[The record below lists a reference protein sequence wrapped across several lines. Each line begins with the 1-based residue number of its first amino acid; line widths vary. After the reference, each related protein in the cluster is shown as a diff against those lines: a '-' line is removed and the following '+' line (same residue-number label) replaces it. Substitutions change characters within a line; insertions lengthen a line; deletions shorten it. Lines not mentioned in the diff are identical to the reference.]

1 MTKHLGIFLNNTES
15 EVNYK
20 INIINY
26 NNLSSNFND
35 IIVIDLNTQ
44 YSNLL
49 KNDIYDV
56 CSNDSK
62 IIKYYLENNI
72 KHAADDYLFIKLKTY
87 VYKYPYFI
95 YGYSEKTTI
104 PTSNVRYHN
113 FSRSQVENMYENELN
128 TSKKNKTNEIIQD
141 NDKLSLYSDKIKEKL
156 ANEKT
161 NSQIT
166 ENFISSKKSILSH
179 SEYDSIDDESLP
191 FLFNNYDIFIENIL
205 NFFLIFIFI
214 FFIIYIIIIYENFFK
229 KNINIMK
236 KLLKYAPLNA

>member
-1 MTKHLGIFLNNTES
+1 MLCYHANTLPSKLYTLNQNDYWSTAA
-15 EVNYK
+15 Y
-20 INIINY
+20 IINKKSAIKLISDIY
-26 NNLSSNFND
+26 KNNL
-35 IIVIDLNTQ
+35 
-44 YSNLL
+44 
-49 KNDIYDV
+49 
-56 CSNDSK
+56 
-62 IIKYYLENNI
+62 YYLENNI